1 MHIDYSVLRAGAITE
16 EVEEEEEEEEEA
28 EAEAEEENQITIR
41 LGAVACIRETSEKEI
56 ENEGPPG

>member
-16 EVEEEEEEEEEA
+16 EVEEEEEEEA

>member
-16 EVEEEEEEEEEA
+16 EEEEEEEEEEA

>member
-16 EVEEEEEEEEEA
+16 EVEEEEE
-28 EAEAEEENQITIR
+28 EEENQITIR